1 MILAGK
7 RTFAPTL
14 SMEHTMSRH
23 FARWLLALA
32 VFSLIGCSSE
42 EAESRLFSALDTN
55 RIAAADKE
63 PHNWLTHGRTYSEQR
78 FSPLTQ
84 INGQSVQELGLAW
97 TYELRTSRG
106 ASATP
111 IVLDGVM
118 YVTSSWSLVYALDAT
133 TGREKWLYDPKVDRA
148 NGSKACCDVV
158 NRGVAVYGDKVFVG
172 VLDGRLVALD
182 AKSGAVV
189 WETVTVDQSLP
200 YTITGAPR
208 VANGLIYIGNGGAE
222 YGVRGYVSAY
232 DAKTGR
238 LRWRFYTVPGNPN
251 ARRDGSASDSIMAKA
266 AETWT
271 GEWWKLGGGGTVWDA
286 IVYDAE
292 FDQLI
297 IGVGNGSPWNQSI
310 RSPEGGDNL
319 FLSSIVALE
328 AKTGAYKWHYQTT
341 PGDTWDFTAT
351 QPIVLADLSIGG
363 QQRKVAMQA
372 PKNGFFYVL
381 DRTTGQLI
389 SATPILP
396 LYPTRSTPPG
406 MPLSWA
412 YGVDPATGRPTE
424 NPEARYRS
432 ATAIVR
438 PSPFGAHNW
447 HPMAFSPMTGL
458 VYIPVQDLASDWTAD
473 TNFSVRPGR
482 WNTGAV
488 HAPLPDD
495 PAVRAAIKAAS
506 KGYLIAWDAAA
517 AREVWRVEHKGAWN
531 GGTLATAGGLVF
543 EGTLD
548 GRFLALDARTGREL
562 WSATHP
568 ASTLAGPITYSVNGE
583 QYVAVL
589 SGYGSVYVLV
599 SSLLS
604 PIEPARLNGRVHVYK
619 IGGTATPPPVPHRA
633 TAAMTLPPVIRIS
646 DQDVHRGAALYGRYC
661 LMCHGVAA
669 GGGAIADLRRSARLH
684 DAAAWRQ
691 VLADGITTVGMPSF
705 AGDIPDAEAE
715 LIRAYVARQATALY
729 TAEQAATKLPPK

>member
-1 MILAGK
+1 
-7 RTFAPTL
+7 
-14 SMEHTMSRH
+14 MSRH
-23 FARWLLALA
+23 SARWLLALLA
-32 VFSLIGCSSE
+32 LNLTGCSSE
-42 EAESRLFSALDTN
+42 EAVPVLSAALDTA

-78 FSPLTQ
+78 FSPLAQ
-84 INGQSVQELGLAW
+84 INGETIPRLGLAW
-97 TYELRTSRG
+97 TYVLRTSRG

-118 YVTSSWSLVYALDAT
+118 YVTSSWSLVYALDAA
-133 TGREKWLYDPKVDRA
+133 TGTAKWLYDPKVDRA

-158 NRGVAVYGDKVFVG
+158 NRGVAIYGNRVFVG

-182 AKSGAVV
+182 AKTGSVV
-189 WETVTVDQSLP
+189 WETVTVDQSMP

-208 VANGLIYIGNGGAE
+208 VANGLVYIGNGGAE

-232 DAKTGR
+232 DAESGR
-238 LRWRFYTVPGNPN
+238 LRWRFYTVPGNPV
-251 ARRDGSASDSIMAKA
+251 ARRDRAASDSVMTKA

-286 IVYDAE
+286 IVYDPE

-297 IGVGNGSPWNQSI
+297 IGVGNGSPWNQSF

-351 QPIVLADLSIGG
+351 QPIMLADLSIGG

-381 DRTTGQLI
+381 DRKTGQLI

-396 LYPTRSTPPG
+396 VFPTKSTPPG

-412 YGVDPATGRPTE
+412 YGVDPATGRPME
-424 NPEARYRS
+424 NPEARYKS

-438 PSPFGAHNW
+438 PSTLGVHNW
-447 HPMAFSPMTGL
+447 HPMSFSPLTGL
-458 VYIPVQDLASDWTAD
+458 VYIPVQDLAFDWTSD
-473 TNFSVRPGR
+473 PSFTIRPGR
-482 WNTGAV
+482 WNTGAI
-488 HAPLPDD
+488 HAPLSDD
-495 PAVRAAIKAAS
+495 PAVRAAIKSAS
-506 KGYLIAWDAAA
+506 KGYLIAWDPAAG
-517 AREVWRVEHKGAWN
+517 REVWRLEHKGAWN
-531 GGTLATAGGLVF
+531 GGTLATAGGIVF
-543 EGTLD
+543 EGTID

-562 WSATHP
+562 WSTTHP
-568 ASTLAGPITYSVNGE
+568 ASTLSGPVTYSVNGE

-599 SSLLS
+599 SGVLS
-604 PIEPARLNGRVHVYK
+604 PIEPARINGRVHVYK
-619 IGGTATPPPVPHRA
+619 IGGTALPPPVPHRA
-633 TAAMTLPPVIRIS
+633 TVGIQTPPVIKVS
-646 DQDVHRGAALYGRYC
+646 EQDAQRGAALYGRFC

-669 GGGAIADLRRSARLH
+669 AGGAIADLRRSARLH

-691 VLADGITTVGMPSF
+691 VVTGGITTVGMPGF
-705 AGDIPDAEAE
+705 AGDVSEEEAE
-715 LIRAYVARQATALY
+715 LIRAYVARQASALSA
-729 TAEQAATKLPPK
+729 AEQAPTKRPTRK

>member
-1 MILAGK
+1 
-7 RTFAPTL
+7 
-14 SMEHTMSRH
+14 MSRH
-23 FARWLLALA
+23 VARWLFALLALG
-32 VFSLIGCSSE
+32 LIGCSSE
-42 EAESRLFSALDTN
+42 EAEPAAFGALDAN

-78 FSPLTQ
+78 FSPLAQ
-84 INGQSVQELGLAW
+84 INGESVSRLALAW
-97 TYELRTSRG
+97 TYELRTPRG

-111 IVLDGVM
+111 IVVDGMM
-118 YVTSSWSLVYALDAT
+118 YVTSSWSLVYALDAA
-133 TGREKWLYDPKVDRA
+133 TGAEKWLYDPKVDRA

-158 NRGVAVYGDKVFVG
+158 NRGVAIYGDKVFVG

-182 AKSGAVV
+182 AKTGSVV

-208 VANGLIYIGNGGAE
+208 VANGLVYIGNGGAE

-232 DAKTGR
+232 DAESGR
-238 LRWRFYTVPGNPN
+238 LRWRFYTVPGNP
-251 ARRDGSASDSIMAKA
+251 ASRRDGAASDSVMVRA

-286 IVYDAE
+286 IVYDPE

-297 IGVGNGSPWNQSI
+297 IGVGNGSPWNQAV

-319 FLSSIVALE
+319 FLSSIVALD

-351 QPIVLADLSIGG
+351 QPIILADLRIAG
-363 QQRKVAMQA
+363 QQRKVAVQA

-396 LYPTRSTPPG
+396 LQPSKSTPRG

-412 YGVDPATGRPTE
+412 YGVDAATGRPIE
-424 NPEARYRS
+424 NTEARYKS

-438 PSPFGAHNW
+438 PGPMGAHNW
-447 HPMAFSPMTGL
+447 HPMAFSPVTGL
-458 VYIPVQDLASDWTAD
+458 VYIPVQETALDWTNDPA
-473 TNFSVRPGR
+473 FKVRPGR
-482 WNTGAV
+482 WNTGSV
-488 HAPLPDD
+488 HAPFPDD
-495 PAVRAAIKAAS
+495 PAIRQAIKGAS
-506 KGYLIAWDAAA
+506 KGYLIAWDPAA
-517 AREVWRVEHKGAWN
+517 AREVWRVEHRGPWN
-531 GGTLATAGGLVF
+531 GGALATGGGIVF
-543 EGTLD
+543 EGTID
-548 GRFLALDARTGREL
+548 GRFLALDARSGREL
-562 WSATHP
+562 WSTTHP
-568 ASTLAGPITYSVNGE
+568 APTLAGPVTYSVNGE

-604 PIEPARLNGRVHVYK
+604 PIEPTRMNGRVHVYK
-619 IGGTATPPPVPHRA
+619 IGGKATPPPVLKHA
-633 TAAMTLPPVIRIS
+633 TGTLQAPPTINVS
-646 DQDVHRGAALYGRYC
+646 PQDAQRGAGLYSRFC
-661 LMCHGVAA
+661 LMCHGVGA
-669 GGGAIADLRRSARLH
+669 GGGAVVDLRRSSRLH

-691 VLADGITTVGMPSF
+691 MIASGITTVGMPSF
-705 AGDIPDAEAE
+705 AGDVSDEEAE
-715 LIRAYVARQATALY
+715 LIRAYVARQAAILYAADHTTAKPV
-729 TAEQAATKLPPK
+729 TR